1 MALWLCNSRS
11 FPRMPPSFNPF
22 TPRTL
27 ILVSFAAFPSPLSRI
42 EVIKKVKV
50 RWLIEW
56 WWQTSWPYAL
66 QDKDAIV
73 PFVFDVRLPGAPGW
87 GWDAVPTPLSMCAL
101 PPIDHC
107 VRGCR
112 SKGRVHDEDK
122 GNIRPSLTS
131 AREEEDYGSRYCG
144 ALHVCARLACVWHVG
159 NDINLLAHC
168 THNTLVSFQV
178 RWQR

>member
-1 MALWLCNSRS
+1 
-11 FPRMPPSFNPF
+11 MPLSLNPF
-22 TPRTL
+22 TARTL
-27 ILVSFAAFPSPLSRI
+27 ILVSFAAFPLPLSRI

-66 QDKDAIV
+66 RDKDAVV

-107 VRGCR
+107 VVVGGGFIMKTKATSGHLWRR
-112 SKGRVHDEDK
+112 PGRRKTMDLDTVAHFTFVQ
-122 GNIRPSLTS
+122 GWVR
-131 AREEEDYGSRYCG
+131 
-144 ALHVCARLACVWHVG
+144 HVG

-178 RWQR
+178 RWHR